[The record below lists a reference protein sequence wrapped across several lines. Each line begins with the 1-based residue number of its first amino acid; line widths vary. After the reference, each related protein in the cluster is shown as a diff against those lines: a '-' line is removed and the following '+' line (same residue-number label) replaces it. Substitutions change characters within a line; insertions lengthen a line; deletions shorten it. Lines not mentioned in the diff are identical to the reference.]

1 MTLILTD
8 SMIPL
13 PMNGNFHSFI
23 SSSLIC
29 CPPQEHFRDP
39 LPGTPAG
46 ATPSGSRSNRTPYG
60 GVTPGGS
67 RSAGGITPG
76 AMSLAGA
83 NTPYGQTPGFSRS
96 APYTPTA
103 NTPFMTPFTT
113 PGPSATPKS
122 GYGGGTPRQPGAS
135 PAPPRQ
141 SKGGNM
147 WGAAASAWA
156 GGSQSQRHSRG
167 GEQSTILSCD
177 KSFIPSCRL

>member
-1 MTLILTD
+1 MEISIHLYLLPLTVV
-8 SMIPL
+8 
-13 PMNGNFHSFI
+13 
-23 SSSLIC
+23 
-29 CPPQEHFRDP
+29 PQEHFRDP

-113 PGPSATPKS
+113 PGPSATPNS